1 MGLSIHYNGRFEERT
16 SLAEMMEEKF
26 KLMSNLLDQVAF
38 GLGNFPKDNEESFE
52 SYFERLLKLIHTKRG
67 Q

>member
-1 MGLSIHYNGRFEERT
+1 MGLSIHYNGRFEEHT

-38 GLGNFPKDNEESFE
+38 GLGKFP
-52 SYFERLLKLIHTKRG
+52 ER